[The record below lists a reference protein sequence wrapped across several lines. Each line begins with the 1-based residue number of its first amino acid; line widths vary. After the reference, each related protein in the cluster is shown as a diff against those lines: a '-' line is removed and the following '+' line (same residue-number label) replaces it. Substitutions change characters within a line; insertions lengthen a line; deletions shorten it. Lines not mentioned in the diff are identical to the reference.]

1 MAQNSFISIGRRSTA
16 KYSKDLGDYFIL
28 WFIFTDYNYRTSLRQ
43 NHLRQVITNSEN
55 AESLWPVGVFLPPI
69 DVNDLGYSWQEVQR
83 DFPNFYKP
91 LHRDPYLLT
100 NHEALMAVKY
110 LYGLGELFFDD
121 YPHARALLRNQEER
135 RLNGLHGHVLGSLN
149 PRSPFHRKDRKEQ
162 LI

>member
-1 MAQNSFISIGRRSTA
+1 MYLLNNIQEENH
-16 KYSKDLGDYFIL
+16 LL

-91 LHRDPYLLT
+91 LR
-100 NHEALMAVKY
+100 KY
-110 LYGLGELFFDD
+110 IFSSIIVGW
-121 YPHARALLRNQEER
+121 
-135 RLNGLHGHVLGSLN
+135 
-149 PRSPFHRKDRKEQ
+149 
-162 LI
+162 